1 MSAEEALEYIK
12 SCEDGVLQSDL
23 WKCLDIDSRKCS
35 RIVSKLLKDDLIT
48 REPESADGVRTYR
61 LRYARVLS
69 SSGRFRH
76 LLVGEIFEPCSGC
89 INECVPEHCSELSE
103 WIFAI
108 VLAENSDLGLDQ
120 PIKTASAANLQ
131 Q

>member
-1 MSAEEALEYIK
+1 MYEEALEYIK

-35 RIVSKLLKDDLIT
+35 RIVSKLLKEDIIT

-61 LRYARVLS
+61 LRYVGTPS
-69 SSGRFRH
+69 SSGRFRQ
-76 LLVGEIFEPCSGC
+76 LLTGEMFEPCAGC
-89 INECVPEHCSELSE
+89 INECVPEHCPELSE

-108 VLAENSDLGLDQ
+108 VLADDSDLGLDQ
-120 PIKTASAANLQ
+120 PIKKVSTAKFQ

>member
-1 MSAEEALEYIK
+1 MYEEALEYIK

-35 RIVSKLLKDDLIT
+35 RIVSKLLKEDIIT

-61 LRYARVLS
+61 LRYVGTPS
-69 SSGRFRH
+69 SSGRFRQ
-76 LLVGEIFEPCSGC
+76 LLTGEMFEPCAGC
-89 INECVPEHCSELSE
+89 INECVPEHCPELSE

-108 VLAENSDLGLDQ
+108 VLADDSDLGLDQ
-120 PIKTASAANLQ
+120 PIKKVSTAKLQ

>member
-1 MSAEEALEYIK
+1 MYEEALEYIK
-12 SCEDGVLQSDL
+12 SREEGVLQSDL

-35 RIVSKLLKDDLIT
+35 RIVSKLLKEELIT

-61 LRYARVLS
+61 LRYVGAES
-69 SSGRFRH
+69 SSGRFRY
-76 LLVGEIFEPCSGC
+76 LLVGDVFEPCAGC
-89 INECVPEHCSELSE
+89 ISECVPEHCPELSE

-108 VLAENSDLGLDQ
+108 VLTEESGLGMDQ
-120 PIKTASAANLQ
+120 PIKKVGAAKLQ

>member
-1 MSAEEALEYIK
+1 MYEEALEYIK

-35 RIVSKLLKDDLIT
+35 RIVLKLLKEDIIT
-48 REPESADGVRTYR
+48 REPESVDGVRTYR
-61 LRYARVLS
+61 LRYAGVPS
-69 SSGRFRH
+69 SSGRFRQ
-76 LLVGEIFEPCSGC
+76 LLVGEMFEPCAGC
-89 INECVPEHCSELSE
+89 INECVPEHCPELSE

-108 VLAENSDLGLDQ
+108 VLAEGSDLGLDQ
-120 PIKTASAANLQ
+120 PIKKVNTAKLQ

>member
-1 MSAEEALEYIK
+1 MYEEALEYIK

-35 RIVSKLLKDDLIT
+35 RIVSKLLKEDIIT

-61 LRYARVLS
+61 LRYVGTPS
-69 SSGRFRH
+69 SSGRFRQ
-76 LLVGEIFEPCSGC
+76 LLTGEMFEPCAGC
-89 INECVPEHCSELSE
+89 INECVPEHCPELSE

-108 VLAENSDLGLDQ
+108 VLADDSDLGLDQ
-120 PIKTASAANLQ
+120 PIEKVSTAKLQ

>member
-1 MSAEEALEYIK
+1 MYEEALEYIK

-35 RIVSKLLKDDLIT
+35 RIVMKLLKDDLIT
-48 REPESADGVRTYR
+48 REPESVDGVRTYR
-61 LRYARVLS
+61 LRCVGVLPS
-69 SSGRFRH
+69 AGRFGQ
-76 LLVGEIFEPCSGC
+76 LLVGGSFEPCAGC
-89 INECVPEHCSELSE
+89 INECVPEHCPELSE

-108 VLAENSDLGLDQ
+108 VLAENSDLGLQQ
-120 PIKTASAANLQ
+120 PIKKVTAANLQ